1 MHMKRI
7 FTSVIAIA
15 FSLAATAQT
24 QISNGGFEN
33 WGNAAPG
40 NADEPTGYYSNKTGS
55 STAQLG
61 PQTCFKDSVI
71 KHSGNASV
79 RIETKNVPVLSVV
92 VNGNLTTGVVNAP
105 SVNKADGYLGTT
117 KYADST
123 DIRRMAFNGRPD
135 SLVGWYRYTAAN
147 GNELGKVKV
156 ILHNDKYYDPETVT
170 AYHPGTSGNRIGAA
184 EFFTPASSV
193 TTWTRFSVPF
203 VYAQTGLPSYIMINA
218 TSSADQLTSVAG
230 SILWLD
236 DLSVVYNN
244 SSNVGR
250 VISKENVAVSCA
262 NHNLYVDF
270 LNRTAGSSVIRVFD
284 LSGKLVLSGNVSHS
298 QLNTLP
304 MPEVA
309 GGVYVYTLG
318 NENYRL
324 SGKLIIH

>member
-1 MHMKRI
+1 MKGI

-15 FSLAATAQT
+15 FSLAANAQT
-24 QISNGGFEN
+24 QIPNGGFEN

-40 NADEPTGYYSNKTGS
+40 NADEPTGFYSNKTGS
-55 STAQLG
+55 SLAQVG
-61 PQTCFKDSVI
+61 PQTCFKDVTV
-71 KHSGNASV
+71 KHSGNAAV
-79 RIETKNVPVLSVV
+79 RIETKNVPSLSVV

-105 SVNKADGYLGTT
+105 SINKADGYLGTT

-123 DIRRMAFNGRPD
+123 DIRRMAFTGRPD
-135 SLVGWYRYTAAN
+135 SLVGWYQYTAAN

-156 ILHNDKYYDPETVT
+156 ILHNDKYYDPEAATN
-170 AYHPGTSGNRIGAA
+170 YHPGTAANRVGMA
-184 EFFTPASSV
+184 EFFTPAASV

-203 VYAQTGLPSYIMINA
+203 IYAQSAAPSYIMINA

-236 DLSVVYNN
+236 DLSVIYNN
-244 SSNVGR
+244 SNNVGN
-250 VISKENVAVSCA
+250 VISKENVAVNYA

-270 LNRTAGSSVIRVFD
+270 LNRTAGSAEIRVFD
-284 LSGKLVLSGNVSHS
+284 LSGKLVLSGKVSHS

-309 GGVYVYTLG
+309 GGIYVYTLG
-318 NENYRL
+318 NENYRI
-324 SGKLIIH
+324 SGKLTIN